1 MNEPSKIE
9 EYWQAFLKT
18 QPDPAATVQ
27 RFYESFYFSNSEA
40 VANELAQLVRQ
51 RIKTATSALVWENEA
66 EGKPTIRPGDLSIV
80 TGWDKNPVCII
91 ETTEVELKP
100 FKDVDEKFAYDY
112 GEGER
117 TLAWWK
123 EALWDYYAQICASL
137 GQEPSADM
145 VLICER
151 FKVIFE

>member
-1 MNEPSKIE
+1 MSEPSKIE

-18 QPDPAATVQ
+18 QPDPAATAQ
-27 RFYESFYFSNSEA
+27 RFYESFYFSSSEA
-40 VANELAQLVRQ
+40 VANELAGLVRQ
-51 RIKTATSALVWENEA
+51 GIKTATSALVWENEA
-66 EGKPTIRPGDLSIV
+66 EGKRTVQPGDLSIV
-80 TGWDKNPVCII
+80 TDWNKNPVCVI

-100 FKDVDEKFAYDY
+100 FKEVDEQFAYDY

-123 EALWDYYAQICASL
+123 EALWDSYAPICAALS
-137 GQEPSADM
+137 QAPSEDM

-151 FKVIFE
+151 FRVVFE